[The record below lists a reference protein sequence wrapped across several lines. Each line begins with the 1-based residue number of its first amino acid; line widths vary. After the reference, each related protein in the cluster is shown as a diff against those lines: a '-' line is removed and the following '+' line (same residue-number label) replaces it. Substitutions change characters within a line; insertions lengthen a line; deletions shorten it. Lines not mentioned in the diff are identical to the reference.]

1 MPPKA
6 PESQISALP
15 EENCRVSEPRPVA
28 VIVLAAG
35 EGTRMKS
42 RIPKVLHALCGR
54 SMLGHA
60 LAAASQLDPQR
71 MVVVAGQGRDEV
83 SIEAARYVPGVS
95 VVVQHQLAGTGHA
108 VRMVTEALGVMHGTV
123 VVTYGDMPLL
133 RAQTL
138 DTLVRAHAAA
148 GNAVTVLTARAG
160 DPSGYGR
167 IVRDER
173 GLLAEIV
180 EEADATAAQRTI
192 EEINSGC
199 YAFDGALLADAVKRV
214 PTSNA
219 RGQEYLT
226 DVVAIMRGD
235 GHPVG
240 TVLAADPAEIQGVN
254 DRIQLAQV
262 RRALNCR
269 LLDDW
274 MRAGVTIMDP
284 ASTWIDVD
292 VTLAPDAEILPGT
305 HLEGHTTIGSG
316 SRIGPGCMLRDTSVA
331 EDATVRYAFCESAEI
346 GGGACVGPFARLRPG
361 TRIGPGAYVGTYVE
375 LKNAAVGEGSKVPH
389 LSYVGDA
396 DIGEHSNIGAATVF
410 VNYDGA
416 AKHHTTV
423 GDYVRIGSD
432 TMLVAPVDV
441 GDGAFTAAG
450 SVITEDVP
458 PGALGVARGRQ
469 HNSEGWVE
477 RRHPG
482 SPSAAAA
489 ARAREA
495 AKPGSAQPDPA
506 ENPARDKNEEA
517 QGK

>member
-1 MPPKA
+1 
-6 PESQISALP
+6 
-15 EENCRVSEPRPVA
+15 
-28 VIVLAAG
+28 
-35 EGTRMKS
+35 MKS
-42 RIPKVLHALCGR
+42 RIPKVLHPLCGR

-60 LAAASQLDPQR
+60 LAAASELDPQR
-71 MVVVAGQGRDEV
+71 MVVVVGHDRDQV
-83 SIEAARYVPGVS
+83 SAEAERLVPGVRS
-95 VVVQHQLAGTGHA
+95 VVQETLAGTGHA

-138 DTLVRAHAAA
+138 HALVREHGTA
-148 GNAVTVLTARAG
+148 GNAVTVLTARVG

-167 IVRDER
+167 IIRDS
-173 GLLAEIV
+173 GGSLAEIV
-180 EEADATAAQRTI
+180 EEADASPEQRAI

-199 YAFDGALLADAVKRV
+199 YAFDGALLANAVKRV
-214 PTSNA
+214 ATGNA
-219 RGQEYLT
+219 QGQEYLT
-226 DVVAIMRGD
+226 DVIAIMRGD

-240 TVLAADPAEIQGVN
+240 TVLAADPDEIQGVN
-254 DRIQLAQV
+254 DRVQLAQA
-262 RRALNCR
+262 RRAYNSR
-269 LLDDW
+269 LLEDW
-274 MRAGVTIMDP
+274 MRAGVTIVDP
-284 ASTWIDVD
+284 AATWVDVD
-292 VTLAPDAEILPGT
+292 VSMAPDSEILPGT
-305 HLEGHTTIGSG
+305 HLEGHTTIGPG
-316 SRIGPGCMLRDTSVA
+316 SRIGPDCLLRNTVVGP
-331 EDATVRYAFCESAEI
+331 DATVLYAVADSAEI
-346 GGGACVGPFARLRPG
+346 GPGASVGPFARLRPG
-361 TRIGPGAYVGTYVE
+361 TRIGTGAHIGTFVE
-375 LKNAAVGEGSKVPH
+375 LKNSSVGEGSKVPH

-410 VNYDGA
+410 ANYDGA

-432 TMLVAPVDV
+432 TMLVAPVSV

-495 AKPGSAQPDPA
+495 ERAA
-506 ENPARDKNEEA
+506 ENADEGA
-517 QGK
+517 

>member
-1 MPPKA
+1 
-6 PESQISALP
+6 
-15 EENCRVSEPRPVA
+15 
-28 VIVLAAG
+28 
-35 EGTRMKS
+35 MKS
-42 RIPKVLHALCGR
+42 RIPKVLHSLCGR

-60 LAAASQLDPQR
+60 LAVAGELDPQR
-71 MVVVAGQGRDEV
+71 VVVVVGHDRDQV
-83 SIEAARYVPGVS
+83 SAEAERHVPGVCA
-95 VVVQHQLAGTGHA
+95 VVQETLAGTGHA
-108 VRMVTEALGVMHGTV
+108 VRMVTEALGVMYGTV

-138 DTLVRAHAAA
+138 HALVREHDAG

-160 DPSGYGR
+160 DPAGYGR
-167 IVRDER
+167 IIRDSR
-173 GLLAEIV
+173 GSLAEIV
-180 EEADATAAQRTI
+180 EETDASAEQRAI

-214 PTSNA
+214 ATGNA
-219 RGQEYLT
+219 QGQEYLT
-226 DVVAIMRGD
+226 DVIAIMRGD

-240 TVLAADPAEIQGVN
+240 TVVAADPGEIQGVN
-254 DRIQLAQV
+254 DRVQLAQV
-262 RRALNCR
+262 RRAYNAR
-269 LLDDW
+269 LLEAW
-274 MRAGVTIMDP
+274 MRAGVTIVDP
-284 ASTWIDVD
+284 SATWVDVD
-292 VTLAPDAEILPGT
+292 VIMAPDAEILPGT
-305 HLEGHTTIGSG
+305 HLEGRTTIGAG
-316 SRIGPGCMLRDTSVA
+316 ARIGPGCLLRDTSVGP
-331 EDATVRYAFCESAEI
+331 DATVLYAVCDSADI
-346 GGGACVGPFARLRPG
+346 GPGASVGPFARLRPG
-361 TRIGPGAYVGTYVE
+361 TRIGPGAHIGAFVE
-375 LKNAAVGEGSKVPH
+375 LKNASVGDGSKVPH

-423 GDYVRIGSD
+423 GDHVRIGSD
-432 TMLVAPVDV
+432 TMLVAPVSV

-489 ARAREA
+489 ARAR
-495 AKPGSAQPDPA
+495 QDPA
-506 ENPARDKNEEA
+506 ESSPRNEDEGA
-517 QGK
+517 QGT